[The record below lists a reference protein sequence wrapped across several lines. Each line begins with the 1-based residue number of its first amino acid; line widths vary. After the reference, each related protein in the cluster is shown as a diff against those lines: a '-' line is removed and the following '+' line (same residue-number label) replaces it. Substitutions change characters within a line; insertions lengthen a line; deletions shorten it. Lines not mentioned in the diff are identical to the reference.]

1 MRWWDMAKDLW
12 QSISEDRVL
21 LVAAGVTFYL
31 ILALFPAIGAFVAL
45 YGLFLDP
52 ATLSDHSAAVAGMVP
67 PSVAEV
73 VTDQLQRLA
82 SQRGSGLG
90 LGALLGLAVALWSAN
105 GGTKAILEGLNIA
118 HGLTESRG
126 FARLNLLAL
135 GFTLG
140 LMLLLVLMVVLLAVV
155 PALIGLLPLG
165 RLGEVLVSVLRW
177 PLIGVVVGLA
187 LATLYRWGPDRPPPG
202 WRWPTL
208 ASAIASV
215 GWLIASALFAIYVG
229 SIADFGAS
237 YGAMAT
243 PIAVLLWLWVTM
255 IVVLVGAEIDADAEG
270 GGARPAGGKDL
281 PKKAERG

>member
-126 FARLNLLAL
+126 FVRLNLLAL

-187 LATLYRWGPDRPPPG
+187 LAALYRWGPDRPPPG

-255 IVVLVGAEIDADAEG
+255 IVVLVGAEIDAEAEG
-270 GGARPAGGKDL
+270 GGAHPAGGEDL
-281 PKKAERG
+281 PKRAERG